1 MPTLPTGT
9 RITDRQ
15 PPAPSLRSMVY
26 GLQSIFAGF
35 TTIELMVV
43 LIVMVVMSSVVVV
56 SMGPTLSES
65 RLRSGCRMIASA
77 LNYARSYA
85 VTNRTYTRVLFD
97 RAKKGVCVEAYV
109 ADQTGE
115 GRMRVVTTPS
125 GRFRRLPRGIEVAYV
140 WKPGIDEEERQIS
153 FTQLGRSEDAVITV
167 ADERGR
173 ERAINVDAITG
184 RCAIKVNPKE

>member
-1 MPTLPTGT
+1 MPTSPTGI

-15 PPAPSLRSMVY
+15 PPTSSLPSADCRR
-26 GLQSIFAGF
+26 QSIFAGF

-56 SMGPTLSES
+56 SMGPVLGES

-85 VTNRTYTRVLFD
+85 ITNRAYTRVLFD

-109 ADQTGE
+109 ADRTGE
-115 GRMRVVTTPS
+115 GRMRPVTTPS

-167 ADERGR
+167 VDERGR

-184 RCAIKVNPKE
+184 RCAIKAKPEE